1 MPSSRGSSQPRS
13 QTWVSC
19 IAGRFFTVGAPLEM
33 YFSLFISYRADAR
46 YSFLKEGGRSSIG
59 WKAWD
64 ILQKYTEALPSG
76 VGKACFHGT
85 VHPKECLQ
93 G

>member
-1 MPSSRGSSQPRS
+1 MPSSREEPRS

-19 IAGRFFTVGAPLEM
+19 IAGRFFTIGAPLEM
-33 YFSLFISYRADAR
+33 YAR
-46 YSFLKEGGRSSIG
+46 YSFLKEGGRSSVG

-64 ILQKYTEALPSG
+64 ILQKHTEALPSG
-76 VGKACFHGT
+76 VSKACFHGT